1 MADLSINNITTG
13 YSFTGAVEYLNLL
26 NRQAIIETKNKLAD
40 IDGIRAALEKGWV
53 GQAEL
58 NFVANLQNSVQAIQ
72 GTLDALKRVLDGQFA
87 QIEENMVQQDENMV
101 PLN

>member
-1 MADLSINNITTG
+1 MADLSINDITTG

-53 GQAEL
+53 GQAEI
-58 NFVANLQNSVQAIQ
+58 NFIANLQNSVEAIQ
-72 GTLDALKRVLDGQFA
+72 GTLDTLKRVLDGQFA
-87 QIEENMVQQDENMV
+87 QIEENMVEQDQNMV

>member
-1 MADLSINNITTG
+1 MADLSINDLTTG

-26 NRQAIIETKNKLAD
+26 NRQAIMETKNKLAD
-40 IDGIRAALEKGWV
+40 IDGIRASLEKGWV

-58 NFVANLQNSVQAIQ
+58 NFVTNLQNTVSAIQ
-72 GTLDALKRVLDGQFA
+72 GTLDTLKKTLDGQFA

-101 PLN
+101 ELK